1 METFNVIVRFF
12 QAGGLFMYPI
22 VVVMTLGVA
31 ITIERFIC
39 LGRVRTANR
48 KAWKE
53 LQPVLARGD
62 YRQATAMTAESD
74 AVISK
79 VLNYGLS
86 RIGSTNRRDDIEMAM
101 EEGLLEV
108 VPTLEKR
115 THYLATFANVATLMG
130 LLGTIA
136 GLIQAFTSVANASA
150 AEKADAL
157 SAAIS
162 VAMNCTAFGLLVAIP
177 LVLIYSVLQSKTT
190 ELVDGLEM
198 AVVKSVNALMKRD
211 PVETVA

>member
-1 METFNVIVRFF
+1 METFDVIVRFF
-12 QAGGLFMYPI
+12 QNGGVFMYPI
-22 VVVMTLGVA
+22 GAVMTLGVA

-39 LGRVRTANR
+39 LGRVRKANR
-48 KAWKE
+48 KAWKD

-62 YRQATAMTAESD
+62 YRQATAMTADSD

-86 RIGSTNRRDDIEMAM
+86 RIGSAHRRDDIEMAM

-177 LVLIYSVLQSKTT
+177 LVLIYSFLQSKTT

-211 PVETVA
+211 PAETTA

>member
-22 VVVMTLGVA
+22 GAVMTLGAA

-79 VLNYGLS
+79 VLNYGLT

-198 AVVKSVNALMKRD
+198 AVVKSVNALMQRD
-211 PVETVA
+211 PAETAA

>member
-1 METFNVIVRFF
+1 MEIFNVIVRFF

-22 VVVMTLGVA
+22 VAIMTLGVA

-39 LGRVRTANR
+39 LGRVRSANR

-86 RIGSTNRRDDIEMAM
+86 RIGTTNRRDDIEMAM

-136 GLIQAFTSVANASA
+136 GLSAGGLLAGVAAVALTWAWAVFHILIILLQAFIFMVLSVVY
-150 AEKADAL
+150 
-157 SAAIS
+157 I
-162 VAMNCTAFGLLVAIP
+162 AMAH
-177 LVLIYSVLQSKTT
+177 
-190 ELVDGLEM
+190 EHH
-198 AVVKSVNALMKRD
+198 
-211 PVETVA
+211 

>member
-1 METFNVIVRFF
+1 
-12 QAGGLFMYPI
+12 
-22 VVVMTLGVA
+22 
-31 ITIERFIC
+31 
-39 LGRVRTANR
+39 
-48 KAWKE
+48 
-53 LQPVLARGD
+53 
-62 YRQATAMTAESD
+62 
-74 AVISK
+74 
-79 VLNYGLS
+79 
-86 RIGSTNRRDDIEMAM
+86 M

-211 PVETVA
+211 PVETAA

>member
-1 METFNVIVRFF
+1 MLRILPSR
-12 QAGGLFMYPI
+12 
-22 VVVMTLGVA
+22 
-31 ITIERFIC
+31 ER
-39 LGRVRTANR
+39 V
-48 KAWKE
+48 
-53 LQPVLARGD
+53 
-62 YRQATAMTAESD
+62 
-74 AVISK
+74 
-79 VLNYGLS
+79 
-86 RIGSTNRRDDIEMAM
+86 

-211 PVETVA
+211 PVETAA

>member
-1 METFNVIVRFF
+1 METFNMIVRFF
-12 QAGGLFMYPI
+12 QAGGVFMYPI
-22 VVVMTLGVA
+22 GAVMTLGVA

-39 LGRVRTANR
+39 LGKVRSANR
-48 KAWKE
+48 KAWNE
-53 LQPVLARGD
+53 LLPVLSRGD

-108 VPTLEKR
+108 VPSLEKR

-136 GLIQAFTSVANASA
+136 GLIQAFTSVASASA

-198 AVVKSVNALMKRD
+198 AVVKSVNALMTRD
-211 PVETVA
+211 AAETAV